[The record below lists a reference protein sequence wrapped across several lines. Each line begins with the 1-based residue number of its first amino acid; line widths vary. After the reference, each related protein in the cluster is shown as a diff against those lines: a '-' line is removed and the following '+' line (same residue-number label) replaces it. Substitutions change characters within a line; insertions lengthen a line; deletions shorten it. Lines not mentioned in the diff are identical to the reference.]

1 MLVLVDYVSV
11 NLCSCPRL
19 LYAVQ
24 TSKVLGLFYF
34 QRRRLCFQ
42 GANMF
47 FFFCPFTFPHF
58 HSNIFQSLF
67 RNLLTFVSL
76 YINCMICIPY
86 TVTWLLFC
94 YWKTQKLQQK
104 VARNADGRLRHRLYC
119 RSLQLLCSNDIEFLP
134 NKAEVCIDTDQ
145 RSFLTV
151 VGIWDFIRKQTWTE

>member
-1 MLVLVDYVSV
+1 MCQLTCAHVPEFYMQCKQVKCWDFFTSSV
-11 NLCSCPRL
+11 VVFVFR
-19 LYAVQ
+19 VQ
-24 TSKVLGLFYF
+24 TL
-34 QRRRLCFQ
+34 
-42 GANMF
+42 F